1 MKKQDARSFS
11 TETQEVIRRRTV
23 RAVRDGMQQTAAAR
37 HFGVARGTVARWMKM
52 VRTKG
57 IRSLAG
63 HKKGR
68 PRGASRLTG
77 WQVALVVRAIKNRTP
92 DQLKLPFAL
101 WTREAVQA
109 FIARKFNVRVSLV
122 TMGRWL
128 KRWGFTP
135 QKPVRRAWEQDPQAV
150 EQWLQVEYPRIRQQ
164 AKEEGAEIHWGD
176 EMGVRSD
183 HQTGASYGVKGH
195 TPVIPGTGQRYSCHM
210 ISTVTNRGT
219 LRFMV
224 FHKKFTTQVLI
235 TFLDRLLKNAKRK
248 LYLIVDRHPVHK
260 AQKVKRWFDNHCEQI
275 QLFFLPAYS
284 PELNPDE
291 MLNNDVKSNAVGRRR
306 PTNRYELLANVRGY
320 LRSTQKQ
327 PTIVKNYFHSRSVQ
341 YAADQI

>member
-1 MKKQDARSFS
+1 MKKQDARSYS
-11 TETQEVIRRRTV
+11 TETQEVIRRQTV
-23 RAVRDGMQQTAAAR
+23 QAVRDGMKQIDAAQ
-37 HFGVARGTVARWMKM
+37 HFGIARGTVVRWMKV

-57 IRSLAG
+57 IRSLAA

-68 PRGASRLTG
+68 PGGTSKLTG
-77 WQVALVVRAIKNRTP
+77 WQAALVVRTIKTRTP

-101 WTREAVQA
+101 WTREAVRDL
-109 FIARKFNVRVSLV
+109 IARKFKVRVSLP

-135 QKPVRRAWEQDPQAV
+135 QKPVRRAWEQDSQAV
-150 EQWLQVEYPRIRQQ
+150 EQWLQIEYPRIRQQ
-164 AKEEGAEIHWGD
+164 AKHEGAEIHWGD

-183 HQTGASYGVKGH
+183 HQTGLSYGVKGR
-195 TPVIPGTGQRYSCHM
+195 TPVIPGTGQRYSCSM

-224 FHKKFTTQVLI
+224 FHKKFTTLVFI
-235 TFLDRLLKNAKRK
+235 TFMERLLKSIDSKI
-248 LYLIVDRHPVHK
+248 YFIVDRHPVHK
-260 AQKVKRWFDNHCEQI
+260 ARKVQRWLDNHRDQI

-306 PTNRYELLANVRGY
+306 PTNRHELFANVRGY

-327 PTIVKNYFHSRSVQ
+327 PYIVRKYFHNQSVQ
-341 YAADQI
+341 YAAE